1 MQAASKEDLKGM
13 VPDKK
18 GKKPPTA
25 RAAAAAA
32 TKAAKAEKAAAKA
45 SAAGAKAAREK
56 PREDNEEEEE
66 DDDSKAGTPSGSQR
80 GIKGSTQQWTLHE
93 DNQLRRLVDEFGHRK
108 WSFIAS
114 RMLGRRGKQCR
125 DRWLN
130 HLKPDIRRGEWTTEE
145 ERILVEGHRML
156 GTRWAALAKLL
167 PGRPE
172 NAIKNHWHATLRCK
186 WAQRGGRISELQA
199 YQHSLH
205 LTNGGGGPVTAAQ
218 KAAAVSSGAAS
229 PFPTAA
235 ASAAA
240 VAAAA
245 AAAVTKS
252 KGTPGSSFEFDG
264 AAAAAAVAAAAAA
277 VVGRGGESGSGS
289 TQGAI
294 ARALDGIVGGGAA
307 KSAASPAPEHA
318 GMGKTGA
325 GEGEEAAVAAML
337 GGMADALSPGSAAA
351 AGDKERAHAPETA
364 PADVVRG
371 PRAAEADALA
381 GEGPTNVLGA
391 TDVLAGDGDAVS
403 ATAAPLPDLDALS
416 RAMGPGPASDAN
428 ANASSGSHPGVS
440 CELCVLTSF
449 ADKKPGA
456 DGPPLGESLAAHGAL
471 VESALRR
478 VAESARKKYAVARV
492 ALLLRL
498 GAVPAGAP
506 AVVVAVS
513 AARWRDAADAAA
525 HCSGEIKDKLAASLA
540 PLCLGSEPKAAAALA
555 AVAAA
560 AGTTTASLLGQ
571 TIGDL
576 AVEAMVKAMTASD
589 REKII
594 AAANESAV
602 GRERS
607 AREMEVA
614 ERTAEAAATADEPS
628 SPSPAAALAAGGG
641 ERLARP
647 PAIEA
652 ERASLAP
659 QGDEGNAMDVDR
671 IAEPK
676 GLATPDAETAAEK
689 A

>member
-1 MQAASKEDLKGM
+1 M

-32 TKAAKAEKAAAKA
+32 AKAAKAAEKAAAKA
-45 SAAGAKAAREK
+45 AASGAKAAREK
-56 PREDNEEEEE
+56 AGEDDEDDEEE
-66 DDDSKAGTPSGSQR
+66 DDSKAGTPSGSQR
-80 GIKGSTQQWTLHE
+80 GFKGSTQQWTLHE

-114 RMLGRRGKQCR
+114 KMHGRRGKQCR

-130 HLKPDIRRGEWTTEE
+130 HLKPDIRRGEWTAEE

-277 VVGRGGESGSGS
+277 VVGRGGESGPGD

-307 KSAASPAPEHA
+307 QRAAASPATEGNPA
-318 GMGKTGA
+318 GKGKTAA
-325 GEGEEAAVAAML
+325 GEGEEAALAAML
-337 GGMADALSPGSAAA
+337 GGMADALSPGSAGAA
-351 AGDKERAHAPETA
+351 KSGKARADAANKNASVSGAGAATNAP
-364 PADVVRG
+364 RG
-371 PRAAEADALA
+371 AEEDALA
-381 GEGPTNVLGA
+381 GEAPEPLA
-391 TDVLAGDGDAVS
+391 AARALAGDGDAVS
-403 ATAAPLPDLDALS
+403 ASAAPLPDLDALS
-416 RAMGPGPASDAN
+416 RAMAPPASDAS
-428 ANASSGSHPGVS
+428 APASASTPG
-440 CELCVLTSF
+440 ELCVLTSF
-449 ADKKPGA
+449 SDTRSGA

-478 VAESARKKYAVARV
+478 VAESARKKHAVSRV

-498 GAVPAGAP
+498 GAIPAGAP

-513 AARWRDAADAAA
+513 APRWRDAADAAA

-576 AVEAMVKAMTASD
+576 AVEAMVDAMTAND
-589 REKII
+589 REKVL
-594 AAANESAV
+594 AANDSAA

-607 AREMEVA
+607 AREMETA
-614 ERTAEAAATADEPS
+614 ERSAEEAATAREPPA
-628 SPSPAAALAAGGG
+628 PSPAAALAAGGG
-641 ERLARP
+641 ARLARP
-647 PAIEA
+647 PAVKA
-652 ERASLAP
+652 EGASLTPPASL
-659 QGDEGNAMDVDR
+659 GDEGDAMDVDR

>member
-1 MQAASKEDLKGM
+1 LNPHRLTRTSQAASKEDLKGM

-32 TKAAKAEKAAAKA
+32 AKAAKAAEKAAAKA
-45 SAAGAKAAREK
+45 AAAGAKAAREK
-56 PREDNEEEEE
+56 PGEDDDEDDE
-66 DDDSKAGTPSGSQR
+66 DDDSKAGTPGGSQR
-80 GIKGSTQQWTLHE
+80 GFKGSTQQWTLHE

-114 RMLGRRGKQCR
+114 KMHGRRGKQCR

-130 HLKPDIRRGEWTTEE
+130 HLKPDIRRGEWTAEE

-218 KAAAVSSGAAS
+218 KAAAINSGAAS

-277 VVGRGGESGSGS
+277 VVGRGGDSGPGGA
-289 TQGAI
+289 QGAI
-294 ARALDGIVGGGAA
+294 ARALDGIVGGAAA
-307 KSAASPAPEHA
+307 KRAASPAAEA
-318 GMGKTGA
+318 AEKGKTTA
-325 GEGEEAAVAAML
+325 VEGEEAALAAML
-337 GGMADALSPGSAAA
+337 GGMADALSPA
-351 AGDKERAHAPETA
+351 AGAGGKDGVDARGAGDGTA
-364 PADVVRG
+364 RSPRG
-371 PRAAEADALA
+371 AEEDALA
-381 GEGPTNVLGA
+381 GSGLAEAAGPLVFS
-391 TDVLAGDGDAVS
+391 GDGDAVS
-403 ATAAPLPDLDALS
+403 ATAAPLDLDALT
-416 RAMGPGPASDAN
+416 RAMAPSN
-428 ANASSGSHPGVS
+428 TNASSETAPS
-440 CELCVLTSF
+440 ELCVLTSF
-449 ADKKPGA
+449 SEKRPSES
-456 DGPPLGESLAAHGAL
+456 PPLGESLAAHGAL
-471 VESALRR
+471 VEGALRR
-478 VAESARKKYAVARV
+478 VAESARKKWNVGNV

-506 AVVVAVS
+506 TVVVAVS
-513 AARWRDAADAAA
+513 APRWRDAADAAA
-525 HCSGEIKDKLAASLA
+525 HCSGEIKDKLAASIA

-576 AVEAMVKAMTASD
+576 AVEAMVEAVTAKD
-589 REKII
+589 REKVL
-594 AAANESAV
+594 AANVSAAE
-602 GRERS
+602 RERS
-607 AREMEVA
+607 AREMAVA
-614 ERTAEAAATADEPS
+614 ERAAAEARAVKAD
-628 SPSPAAALAAGGG
+628 G
-641 ERLARP
+641 
-647 PAIEA
+647 
-652 ERASLAP
+652 ASLTP
-659 QGDEGNAMDVDR
+659 PGDEGDAMDVDR

>member
-1 MQAASKEDLKGM
+1 M

-32 TKAAKAEKAAAKA
+32 AKAAKAAEKAAAKA
-45 SAAGAKAAREK
+45 AASGAKAAREK
-56 PREDNEEEEE
+56 PGEDDDEDDE
-66 DDDSKAGTPSGSQR
+66 DDDSKAGTPGGSQR
-80 GIKGSTQQWTLHE
+80 GFKGSTQQWTLHE

-114 RMLGRRGKQCR
+114 KMHGRRGKQCR

-130 HLKPDIRRGEWTTEE
+130 HLKPDIRRGEWTAEE

-252 KGTPGSSFEFDG
+252 KGTPGSTFEFDG

-277 VVGRGGESGSGS
+277 VVGRGAETGPGGA
-289 TQGAI
+289 QGAI
-294 ARALDGIVGGGAA
+294 ARALDGIVGGAAA
-307 KSAASPAPEHA
+307 KSAASPAAEA
-318 GMGKTGA
+318 AEKGKPGA
-325 GEGEEAAVAAML
+325 AEGEEAALAAML
-337 GGMADALSPGSAAA
+337 GGMADTLSPGSGAGGKDSADARDASAGAARSPRGA
-351 AGDKERAHAPETA
+351 EEDPAGS
-364 PADVVRG
+364 G
-371 PRAAEADALA
+371 LAEA
-381 GEGPTNVLGA
+381 EGPLVFS
-391 TDVLAGDGDAVS
+391 GDGDVVS
-403 ATAAPLPDLDALS
+403 ATSAPLDLDALT
-416 RAMGPGPASDAN
+416 RAMAPSN
-428 ANASSGSHPGVS
+428 ANASSETAPS
-440 CELCVLTSF
+440 ELCVLTSF
-449 ADKKPGA
+449 SEKRPSES
-456 DGPPLGESLAAHGAL
+456 PPLGESLAAHGAL
-471 VESALRR
+471 VEGALRR
-478 VAESARKKYAVARV
+478 VADSARKKWNVARV

-506 AVVVAVS
+506 TVVVAVS
-513 AARWRDAADAAA
+513 APRWRDAADAAA
-525 HCSGEIKDKLAASLA
+525 HCSGEIKDKLAASIA

-576 AVEAMVKAMTASD
+576 AVEAMVEAVTAKD
-589 REKII
+589 REKVLAGNVS
-594 AAANESAV
+594 AA

-607 AREMEVA
+607 AREMAVA
-614 ERTAEAAATADEPS
+614 ERAAAEARAVKADGAEKS
-628 SPSPAAALAAGGG
+628 LT
-641 ERLARP
+641 P
-647 PAIEA
+647 P
-652 ERASLAP
+652 
-659 QGDEGNAMDVDR
+659 GDEEDAMDVDR

>member
-1 MQAASKEDLKGM
+1 MVPDKKGV

-32 TKAAKAEKAAAKA
+32 AKATKAAEKAAAKA
-45 SAAGAKAAREK
+45 AAAGAKAARDK
-56 PREDNEEEEE
+56 PGEDEDEDDE
-66 DDDSKAGTPSGSQR
+66 DDDSKAGTPGGSQR
-80 GIKGSTQQWTLHE
+80 GFKGSTQQWTLHE

-114 RMLGRRGKQCR
+114 KMNGRRGKQCR

-130 HLKPDIRRGEWTTEE
+130 HLKPDIRRGEWTAEE

-218 KAAAVSSGAAS
+218 KAAAISSGAAS

-277 VVGRGGESGSGS
+277 VVGRGGDSGPGGA
-289 TQGAI
+289 QGAI
-294 ARALDGIVGGGAA
+294 ARALDGIVGGRAPE
-307 KSAASPAPEHA
+307 PAPEPA
-318 GMGKTGA
+318 EKGKA
-325 GEGEEAAVAAML
+325 KLEASGEEAALAAML
-337 GGMADALSPGSAAA
+337 GGMADALSPGSERDGRKDAVAD
-351 AGDKERAHAPETA
+351 AG
-364 PADVVRG
+364 RG
-371 PRAAEADALA
+371 ASAGASRSPRGAEEDALA
-381 GEGPTNVLGA
+381 GA
-391 TDVLAGDGDAVS
+391 TPAEANDAALFSGEGDAVS
-403 ATAAPLPDLDALS
+403 ATATPLDLDALT
-416 RAMGPGPASDAN
+416 RAFARTANDVTN
-428 ANASSGSHPGVS
+428 AN
-440 CELCVLTSF
+440 ELCVLTSF
-449 ADKKPGA
+449 SEKRPGGV

-471 VESALRR
+471 VEGALRR
-478 VAESARKKYAVARV
+478 VAESARKKYIVARV

-498 GAVPAGAP
+498 GAVPAGEP

-525 HCSGEIKDKLAASLA
+525 HCSGEIKDKLAASIA

-576 AVEAMVKAMTASD
+576 AVEAMVEAMTAND
-589 REKII
+589 REKMLASNAS
-594 AAANESAV
+594 AA

-607 AREMEVA
+607 AREMETA
-614 ERTAEAAATADEPS
+614 EKAAEAAATAEAAREPAA
-628 SPSPAAALAAGGG
+628 PAAALAAGGG
-641 ERLARP
+641 ARLARP
-647 PAIEA
+647 PAVKADGATLTPPDEA
-652 ERASLAP
+652 
-659 QGDEGNAMDVDR
+659 DAMDVDR